1 MTRYFLFINLVLLC
15 VLSAFGQYEYDV
27 SKDYPFGRANPEAP
41 EQVKD
46 FEPMIGECDC
56 ISVLRKQ
63 DGTWAE
69 EEEMLWRFKYI
80 LNGMGIQDESFR
92 KDGSYS
98 GSVRQYIADSSRWYV
113 HWYSSKG
120 PTTTLP
126 TWEGNKNDEGNIV
139 LYKEQKAP
147 NGMDGGYRL
156 TFYEMSPTGF
166 KWIGEWVDTSGSI
179 VYPTWKI
186 DCKKRQK

>member
-41 EQVKD
+41 QQVKD

-113 HWYSSKG
+113 HWYSSCLLY
-120 PTTTLP
+120 TSDAA
-126 TWEGNKNDEGNIV
+126 DE
-139 LYKEQKAP
+139 
-147 NGMDGGYRL
+147 
-156 TFYEMSPTGF
+156 
-166 KWIGEWVDTSGSI
+166 
-179 VYPTWKI
+179 
-186 DCKKRQK
+186 